1 MEEKRLA
8 VLIDADNISHVYAK
22 TILDEASN
30 FGNVTYKR
38 IYGDWSKQ
46 QLQSWRDVLL
56 ENGIRPIQQ
65 CNYTSGKNSTD
76 SAMIIDAMDILYTGR
91 VDGFC
96 LVTSDSDFTGLAARL
111 REAGMLVVG
120 MGMQHTP
127 SAMVSACNPF
137 KYLDRISE
145 SETAEETVRP
155 DARPAEKTAKDNGS
169 DFKKLKKLLREVV
182 TNESDEEGW
191 MMLSK
196 LGTQLQKRK
205 SDFDVRN
212 YGYKKMVPFL
222 ESLNLFE
229 IKEVQNKHNP
239 GKILYVRLK

>member
-1 MEEKRLA
+1 M
-8 VLIDADNISHVYAK
+8 
-22 TILDEASN
+22 
-30 FGNVTYKR
+30 
-38 IYGDWSKQ
+38 
-46 QLQSWRDVLL
+46 QSWKEVLL

-65 CNYTSGKNSTD
+65 CNYTTGKSATD

-111 REAGMLVVG
+111 REAGMLVIG

-127 SAMVSACNPF
+127 RPMVAACNPF

-145 SETAEETVRP
+145 SAEEHAEELRNTVK
-155 DARPAEKTAKDNGS
+155 DQQKAKDNAG
-169 DFKKLKKLLREVV
+169 DLKKLKKLLRELV

-191 MMLSK
+191 MLLSI

-222 ESLNLFE
+222 ESLKLFE
-229 IKEVQNKHNP
+229 IKQVQNKHNP
-239 GKILYVRLK
+239 GKILYVRLKKSG